1 MCLLLSQGQWDNK
14 PNRRL
19 MDTAFGLVVATIADL
34 AVWVCM
40 LEEQEEWEW
49 ECLVERY

>member
-1 MCLLLSQGQWDNK
+1 
-14 PNRRL
+14 
-19 MDTAFGLVVATIADL
+19 MDTAFGLVVATIVADL